1 MTPVLKTER
10 LLLRPWDIS
19 DAADLYRYAKD
30 DRVGP
35 PAGWPPHGSIA
46 ESEEIIRTI
55 FMQEGVYALALDDG
69 RAIGC
74 VGVVR
79 GERSNL
85 PISEMEGEI
94 SYWIGVPFWGKGL
107 VTEAVCELIRHAF
120 KDLGL
125 DALWCGYFDGNIR
138 SERVQRKCGFIHHH
152 TNPMQYIPMTGDS
165 RIEHI
170 SRLTRSRWEAMASS
184 PGL

>member
-69 RAIGC
+69 RAI
-74 VGVVR
+74 
-79 GERSNL
+79 
-85 PISEMEGEI
+85 
-94 SYWIGVPFWGKGL
+94 
-107 VTEAVCELIRHAF
+107 
-120 KDLGL
+120 
-125 DALWCGYFDGNIR
+125 
-138 SERVQRKCGFIHHH
+138 
-152 TNPMQYIPMTGDS
+152 
-165 RIEHI
+165 
-170 SRLTRSRWEAMASS
+170 
-184 PGL
+184 